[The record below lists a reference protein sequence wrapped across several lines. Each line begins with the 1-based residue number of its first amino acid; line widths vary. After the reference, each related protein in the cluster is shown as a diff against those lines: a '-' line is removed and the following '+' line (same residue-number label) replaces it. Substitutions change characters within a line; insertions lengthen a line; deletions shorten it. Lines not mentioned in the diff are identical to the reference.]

1 MKELRKVNIT
11 KIHVGEITLIFGQVQ
26 GCPAWRWH
34 GQNFGGGV
42 ELPEEFML
50 GFHSFHAAAIV
61 SSSLGLV
68 VEDFVAAGLVGF
80 DWICCAK
87 IGLDLVGFGWLPP
100 LPPLA
105 TIVTFRG
112 GWRTDAGAL
121 ATALCESNRGGPR
134 AP

>member
-50 GFHSFHAAAIV
+50 GFHSFHAADENSGNEIV
-61 SSSLGLV
+61 ARQH
-68 VEDFVAAGLVGF
+68 FF
-80 DWICCAK
+80 
-87 IGLDLVGFGWLPP
+87 PH
-100 LPPLA
+100 
-105 TIVTFRG
+105 
-112 GWRTDAGAL
+112 
-121 ATALCESNRGGPR
+121 
-134 AP
+134 